1 MECYSLELVHEVGGG
16 LGGAREE
23 PRDYRAPMLPSVPRA
38 YILTMH
44 ETETFPWLH
53 GVAWRTYVQRNRGF
67 RACPK
72 TRGDG
77 RRVDATNQD
86 IVHAYRAVFE
96 RERDTTDPVLV
107 FEDDARL
114 TSTAKED
121 LAIVDRFVAR
131 QWFSVYS
138 LGSIGLM
145 VPHRERGHWRLAGG
159 SFGFSHAVIYSPSCV
174 RAILGATDVGPR
186 EHIDSK
192 IIADMHGKVTYH
204 RPIAY
209 QVIDMKTKSENSA
222 TWCVRCD
229 GSAFDSVL
237 SDLNLA
243 YLGAFGLD
251 KEQGWHK
258 MYGFCKLVV
267 PLGILASA
275 IVVGLLGFLVTR
287 LIARRRMRERS
298 RTYP

>member
-1 MECYSLELVHEVGGG
+1 MECYSLELVHEASTGG
-16 LGGAREE
+16 
-23 PRDYRAPMLPSVPRA
+23 DSAPMLPSVPRA

-44 ETETFPWLH
+44 DRETFPWLH
-53 GVAWRTYVQRNRGF
+53 GVARSTYVQRNRGF

-86 IVHAYRAVFE
+86 IIHSYRAVFE

-121 LAIVDRFVAR
+121 LEIVDRFVATHK
-131 QWFSVYS
+131 FSVYS
-138 LGSIGLM
+138 LGSFGLM
-145 VPHRERGHWRLAGG
+145 VPHDNEGNWRFLG
-159 SFGFSHAVIYSPSCV
+159 SVFAFTQAVIYSPLCV

-192 IIADMHGKVTYH
+192 ILGAMSGKFTYH

-209 QVIDMKTKSENSA
+209 QVFDARNKSENSK
-222 TWCVRCD
+222 TWCIRCD
-229 GSAFDSVL
+229 GSALDSAL
-237 SDLNLA
+237 NDLNSL
-243 YLGAFGLD
+243 YQGALGLD
-251 KEQGWHK
+251 KEPGWHK
-258 MYGFCKLVV
+258 MYGINKLVV
-267 PLGILASA
+267 PVGILVSTL
-275 IVVGLLGFLVTR
+275 VVVLVGLLVV
-287 LIARRRMRERS
+287 LIARRRMRARS

>member
-1 MECYSLELVHEVGGG
+1 
-16 LGGAREE
+16 
-23 PRDYRAPMLPSVPRA
+23 MLLSVPRA

-53 GVAWRTYVQRNRGF
+53 GVARCTYVQRNRGF

-72 TRGDG
+72 TRGEG
-77 RRVDATNQD
+77 HRVDATNQD

-96 RERDTTDPVLV
+96 RERETTDPVLV

-121 LAIVDRFVAR
+121 LGIVDRFVATR
-131 QWFSVYS
+131 RFSVYS
-138 LGSIGLM
+138 LGSFGLM
-145 VPHRERGHWRLAGG
+145 VPHDHQRGHWRLAGG
-159 SFGFSHAVIYSPSCV
+159 VFGFAHAVIYSPSCV
-174 RAILGATDVGPR
+174 RAILGATDVGPL

-209 QVIDMKTKSENSA
+209 QVIDTRKKSENSS
-222 TWCVRCD
+222 TWCVQCD
-229 GSAFDSVL
+229 GSAFDS
-237 SDLNLA
+237 A
-243 YLGAFGLD
+243 MREAAWAFFGALGLD

-267 PLGILASA
+267 PLGILVAA
-275 IVVGLLGFLVTR
+275 LVVGLLGLLVTR
-287 LIARRRMRERS
+287 LIARRRMRARS

>member
-16 LGGAREE
+16 LCHR
-23 PRDYRAPMLPSVPRA
+23 PRGDSDRAPMLPSVPRA

-53 GVAWRTYVQRNRGF
+53 GVAGRTYVQRNRGF

-77 RRVDATNQD
+77 RRVEATNQD

-96 RERDTTDPVLV
+96 RERETKDPVLV

-121 LAIVDRFVAR
+121 LKTVDRFVATR
-131 QWFSVYS
+131 RFSVYS
-138 LGSIGLM
+138 LGSIGVM

-159 SFGFSHAVIYSPSCV
+159 VFGFAHAVIYSPSCV
-174 RAILGATDVGPR
+174 RAILGATDVGPL

-192 IIADMHGKVTYH
+192 VIADMHGKVTYH

-209 QVIDMKTKSENSA
+209 QVIDIMKKSENAA
-222 TWCVRCD
+222 TWCVQCD
-229 GSAFDSVL
+229 GGAFDS
-237 SDLNLA
+237 A
-243 YLGAFGLD
+243 MREAAWAFFGALGLD
-251 KEQGWHK
+251 KEQGWRK
-258 MYGFCKLVV
+258 MYDIDKLVV
-267 PLGILASA
+267 PIGILVAA
-275 IVVGLLGFLVTR
+275 LVVGLVGLLVTR
-287 LIARRRMRERS
+287 LVARRGRRARS
-298 RTYP
+298 LTYP